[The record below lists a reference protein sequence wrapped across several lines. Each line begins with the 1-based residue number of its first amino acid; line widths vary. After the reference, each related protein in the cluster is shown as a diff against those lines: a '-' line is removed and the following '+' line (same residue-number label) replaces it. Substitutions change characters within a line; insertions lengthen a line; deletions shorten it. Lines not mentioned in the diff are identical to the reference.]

1 MSELRG
7 ALPDPS
13 VAYLSSVLDQGTA
26 STSLWLATAT
36 ILVLFMQA
44 GFLLLESGSVR
55 SKNTINV
62 SQKNVIDMIIC
73 ACAFLAVGGAIMFGA
88 GATGFFGFGGF
99 SLDDAETRLLFLYQF
114 AFCATAAT
122 IVSGAVAERM
132 TFHAYII
139 AAAAMALI
147 IYPVF
152 GHWVW
157 GAALIPGNPAF
168 LADWGFIDYAGSTVV
183 HVVGGAA
190 ALAAIMVIG
199 PRTGRYNGD
208 GSVNSFPAHSSVL
221 ALAGLFFLIVGWLG
235 FNAGGAKPGSPEF
248 SQIILNTVVALSFGG
263 AAGIVHDMLLNGR
276 RLRSRATVSGILGGL
291 VAVTAGCAVVDHN
304 GAIAIGFLGG
314 LVATLAAD
322 DLLKRRGVD
331 DPLDAVAIHLVA
343 GLVGTVLVA
352 AFAKPEHLAA
362 GSRFDQLLVQLFGAA
377 LGLIWAF
384 GTMLLVLKVAARF
397 GVRLRVSP
405 EDEEIGL
412 NLSEHGEG
420 MDIAALKAMIA
431 GEGAI
436 SGVSA
441 GIGGED
447 LEESRPHAREQA
459 LDLVGKVLGTHQS
472 LQREHGELS
481 GRLSDFEKVGNDWL
495 WETGPDMR
503 ISRISDKFY
512 RTFGTLADGIVG
524 RDYLK
529 LLGEH
534 EFPLAAHA
542 AQIERRE
549 AFDDT
554 IFSIIGPDRVTRLF
568 SVSGRPTFDAEGRF
582 SGYRGRALDVT
593 EQVKADAEIRYLA
606 LHDHLTG
613 LKNRAAFDL
622 EGQAKVASAA
632 RALVGSIDLD
642 GFKAVNDSY
651 GHQTGDELLKLV
663 AARISDALTDDALV
677 ARFGGDEFV
686 FVLPL
691 PGASTEDGGEDAH
704 VRRVCDSLVASLCQP
719 ATLNGNEL
727 FVGGS
732 LGIALAPD
740 HAVSVVELIRRSDLA
755 LYEAKQSGR
764 GQWVAFRQ
772 ELEDRAKRRKRLEAD
787 MRSAIAHDEF
797 FVEFQPQ
804 VSVEARRI
812 TGFEA
817 LARWEHPEFGRIPPM
832 EFIAIAEETGAIVE
846 IGAAMLR
853 KACTAAAQWPLIMGE
868 ACTISVNIS
877 PVQFY
882 KQDLAATVR
891 AVLAETGLDPHR
903 LELEITE
910 SALVKDQAEAIR
922 ILGDL
927 RDLGVQVAVD
937 DFGTGYSSLSY
948 LQNFPLDR
956 LKVDRAFVR
965 NISSNTNDRR
975 ITQAIVQL
983 GKSLGLKVIAEGVET
998 TDQFDALDRLD
1009 CDEIQGYLFSP
1020 PVSEIS
1026 TLSMIVEANGHEPE
1040 ECPALKARQDAAEA
1054 AA

>member
-13 VAYLSSVLDQGTA
+13 VAYLTSMLDQGAA

-73 ACAFLAVGGAIMFGA
+73 ACAFVAVGGAIMFGA

-99 SLDDAETRLLFLYQF
+99 SLEDSDTRLLFLYQF

-132 TFHAYII
+132 TFHAYIV
-139 AAAAMALI
+139 AAAAMAVF

-168 LADWGFIDYAGSTVV
+168 LADLGFIDYAGSTVV

-190 ALAAIMVIG
+190 ALAAIVIIG
-199 PRTGRYNGD
+199 PRTGRYAAD
-208 GSVNSFPAHSSVL
+208 GRVNNFPAHSSVL

-248 SQIILNTVVALSFGG
+248 SQIILNTVMALSFGG
-263 AAGIVHDMLLNGR
+263 AAGIVHDMLANGR
-276 RLRSRATVSGILGGL
+276 RLRTRATVSGILGGL

-304 GAIAIGFLGG
+304 GAIAIGFIGG
-314 LVATLAAD
+314 LVATMAAD
-322 DLLKRRGVD
+322 DLLKRRGID
-331 DPLDAVAIHLVA
+331 DPLDAVAIHMVA
-343 GLVGTVLVA
+343 GLVGTILVA
-352 AFAKPEHLAA
+352 VFAKPEFLAA
-362 GSRFDQLLVQLFGAA
+362 GSRLDQLLVQVFGTALAA
-377 LGLIWAF
+377 VWAF
-384 GTMLLVLKVAARF
+384 GGMYGVLKLAAHA

-412 NLSEHGEG
+412 NISEHGEG
-420 MDIAALKAMIA
+420 MDLAALKAMIA

-436 SGVSA
+436 SGDSA

-447 LEESRPHAREQA
+447 LDESRPHARERA
-459 LDLVGKVLGTHQS
+459 LDLVGKVLGTHDA
-472 LQREHGELS
+472 LKREHGEIS

-495 WETGPDMR
+495 WETTPDLR

-512 RTFGTLADGIVG
+512 RTFGGRADGIIG
-524 RDYLK
+524 RDYFK
-529 LLGEH
+529 LLAEH
-534 EFPLAAHA
+534 EFPLEAHR

-549 AFDDT
+549 PFDDT
-554 IFSIIGPDRVTRLF
+554 VFTIVGPDRIARLF
-568 SVSGRPTFDAEGRF
+568 SVSGMPRFDGKGEF
-582 SGYRGRALDVT
+582 LGYRGRALDVT

-613 LKNRAAFDL
+613 LKNRAAFDQ
-622 EGQAKVASAA
+622 EAQSRIDTAG

-663 AARISDALTDDALV
+663 ASRISAALPDDALV

-691 PGASTEDGGEDAH
+691 RETGTERWIKATCDG
-704 VRRVCDSLVASLCQP
+704 LVSSLCQP
-719 ATLNGNEL
+719 AIINDNEL

-732 LGIALAPD
+732 LGVAISPD
-740 HAVSVVELIRRSDLA
+740 HASVASELIRRSDLA
-755 LYEAKQSGR
+755 LYEAKESGR
-764 GQWVAFRQ
+764 GQWVQFQ
-772 ELEDRAKRRKRLEAD
+772 QHLEDKAQRRKRLEAD
-787 MRSAIAHDEF
+787 MRLAIANDEF

-804 VSVEARRI
+804 VAIGDRRI

-817 LARWEHPEFGRIPPM
+817 LARWEHPEFGRISPM

-853 KACTAAAQWPLIMGE
+853 KACISAAAWPMIQGQH
-868 ACTISVNIS
+868 CTISVNIS

-891 AVLAETGLDPHR
+891 SALAESGLDPRR

-910 SALVKDQAEAIR
+910 SALVKDQDEAIR
-922 ILGDL
+922 ILTEL
-927 RDLGVQVAVD
+927 RGLGVQVAVD

-948 LQNFPLDR
+948 LQSFPLDR

-965 NISSNTNDRR
+965 NLSSSSNDRR
-975 ITQAIVQL
+975 ITHAIVQL

-998 TDQFDALDRLD
+998 TDQFDALNRLD
-1009 CDEIQGYLFSP
+1009 CDEIQGFLFSP
-1020 PVSEIS
+1020 PMSEIS
-1026 TLSMIVEANGHEPE
+1026 TLSMIVDANEHGKD
-1040 ECPALKARQDAAEA
+1040 ECPALKAKYDVAEVA
-1054 AA
+1054 